1 MKKIVSCIRSG
12 GLTLATMSGV
22 IGGVVFGL
30 VLRSCKE
37 KWSDREVI
45 NWAVIGQYHIT
56 WLNTVLW
63 LVNDSNTELW
73 LVKILGDVCI
83 LCWRDIP
90 EDAEGS
96 DSPTD
101 CTISDHCSGILGY
114 VFVRCEKIFKTFK
127 YFWFYWGRVGGR
139 AITYYLSTTGL
150 AVVLGIILVVT
161 VHPGVSGQEKVKYF
175 FSSQQWSLNDL
186 FIVE

>member
-56 WLNTVLW
+56 WLKTVLW

-96 DSPTD
+96 DSPTY

-127 YFWFYWGRVGGR
+127 VFLILLRSCWWESYHLLSQHHWPGCCSWNHSRGHSSSGSFRTREGR
-139 AITYYLSTTGL
+139 I
-150 AVVLGIILVVT
+150 
-161 VHPGVSGQEKVKYF
+161 
-175 FSSQQWSLNDL
+175 FS
-186 FIVE
+186 F